1 VRPFWKI
8 YNILS
13 CHRGVKIWE
22 SWVSAKV
29 VEEDAVRGQGAS
41 EGQRGDAVCL
51 RLCGRM
57 LRERARALSG
67 SRHLRPLA
75 GGSAMPAAPYRLGA
89 GRRRRDTGWRA
100 GRRRQCARR
109 PHECPTHAGGARGA
123 CTNGGPFSHSRSG
136 RADDARLTG
145 GLAAWRLMTG
155 GLMLFL
161 ARQAAIFVV
170 IVDAAAGFV
179 AQPLPSARPA
189 GAQGLQMT
197 AACPAH
203 AALSRR
209 MVLRSAAAALVLGEQ
224 GRGRGRLRRAPVQG
238 IASVSSAAVCEAI
251 LDVHGACCSAKQGA
265 LQGCMR
271 LMRTTTR
278 RMPLHRRN
286 RQRQNPPRCRLQ
298 DGPRRGAC
306 RRPCTFAHS
315 LAHKCRVACHRCRRA
330 SLEAPCSA
338 DRPRALGGCKGTHT
352 HSRTC
357 ACCIL
362 LVLFFVFKPT
372 GGPASGPEV
381 RRRARERL
389 RTRHGRP

>member
-1 VRPFWKI
+1 MRTAPTRVPHTRW
-8 YNILS
+8 
-13 CHRGVKIWE
+13 
-22 SWVSAKV
+22 
-29 VEEDAVRGQGAS
+29 
-41 EGQRGDAVCL
+41 
-51 RLCGRM
+51 GRV
-57 LRERARALSG
+57 
-67 SRHLRPLA
+67 P
-75 GGSAMPAAPYRLGA
+75 
-89 GRRRRDTGWRA
+89 
-100 GRRRQCARR
+100 
-109 PHECPTHAGGARGA
+109 ARGA

-136 RADDARLTG
+136 
-145 GLAAWRLMTG
+145 LM
-155 GLMLFL
+155 MFL

-197 AACPAH
+197 AACPAD

-224 GRGRGRLRRAPVQG
+224 GRRLRRAPVQG